1 MYTGGAA
8 EQLWRV
14 CVLFSYSFLLL
25 LTKKRENKQGLSS
38 VIALSASRGCTRNIS
53 IAHASVF
60 GREQVDGR
68 CSFIACQ
75 QPGLF
80 QTPIAG
86 QVKGRWRCAALA

>member
-14 CVLFSYSFLLL
+14 CVLFSYLFLVL
-25 LTKKRENKQGLSS
+25 LTKNARTNKGFPALL
-38 VIALSASRGCTRNIS
+38 LSASRGCARNIS
-53 IAHASVF
+53 IAHTSVF
-60 GREQVDGR
+60 EQEQVDGR

-75 QPGLF
+75 QPELF

-86 QVKGRWRCAALA
+86 QVKGRWRCAAFA